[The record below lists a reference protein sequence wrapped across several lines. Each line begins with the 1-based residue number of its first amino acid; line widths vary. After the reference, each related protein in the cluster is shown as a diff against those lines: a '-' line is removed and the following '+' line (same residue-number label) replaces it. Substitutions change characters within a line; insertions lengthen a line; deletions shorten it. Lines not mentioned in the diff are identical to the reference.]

1 MNSNKYWQ
9 LYINIMYGQLP
20 ATEYR
25 VCQLAFRSGDVIR
38 LSMKIAAKGT
48 KLAED
53 HSKKVCVGEY

>member
-1 MNSNKYWQ
+1 MGNYQPLNTGYVSCMKS
-9 LYINIMYGQLP
+9 
-20 ATEYR
+20 
-25 VCQLAFRSGDVIR
+25 QLAFRSGDVIR